1 MSEGLT
7 LEKARKI
14 IRLFQLLEMSRQL
27 QSDVVVAA
35 LRKQV
40 ENFVITDNTSQTEA
54 ASYLE
59 ATAALEKYESH
70 AAGLT
75 ALEESLNELSRT
87 L

>member
-40 ENFVITDNTSQTEA
+40 ENFVITDNTSPSEA